1 MAATGILR
9 LLRTS
14 VVFTPAADVTLGY
27 ACALAWQSD
36 LSLDIVVLLTG
47 CAVSS
52 LIFGSAVAVN
62 DIVDEEKDGRT
73 APSRP
78 IPSGAITPALAK
90 RMAAGTAVSALI
102 LAGTLG
108 LSVLVAAAG
117 VMALT
122 AAYNLLTRSNRWL
135 GVGNLALIRA
145 VDFGFGMVCAGG
157 FGALADLYPEFRWAI
172 PLIYGLYALSLSGVA
187 LGERLDRPRILWSVI
202 FSLIAA
208 ASAGCFLSIALQ
220 SSPYTWVPI
229 IFLVILLTPL
239 CVRLLRGS
247 HPVEPI
253 VGHLVSGYFLMAAM
267 PVHAFL
273 SPLAGWIL
281 VALFFLSRTMSRFF
295 PPA

>member
-1 MAATGILR
+1 LAVPGFLR
-9 LLRTS
+9 LFRIS
-14 VVFTPAADVTLGY
+14 IAFTPAADVTLGY

-36 LSLDIVVLLTG
+36 RGLDIVVLLTG
-47 CAVSS
+47 CLVSS

-73 APSRP
+73 APGRP

-90 RMAAGTAVSALI
+90 RMAVGTALSALI

-108 LSVLVAAAG
+108 LSALVAAAV

-122 AAYNLLTRSNRWL
+122 ASYNLLTRSNRWL

-157 FGALADLYPEFRWAI
+157 FGALADLLPEFRWAI
-172 PLIYGLYALSLSGVA
+172 PVLYGLYALSLSGVA
-187 LGERLDRPRILWSVI
+187 LGERLDRPSHSMTLF

-208 ASAGCFLSIALQ
+208 ASAGCFLWFALR
-220 SSPYTWVPI
+220 SSPHFWPPTI
-229 IFLVILLTPL
+229 TLVILLSPL
-239 CVRLLRGS
+239 CVRLLRPTGA
-247 HPVEPI
+247 VEPI
-253 VGHLVSGYFLMAAM
+253 VGHLVSGYLLMAAI
-267 PVHAFL
+267 PVHALL
-273 SPLAGWIL
+273 SPVAGWTL
-281 VALFFLSRTMSRFF
+281 VALFFLSRAMSRFF